1 MYIQNIYTSFFY
13 DLLEILTILI
23 IIIKQLK
30 FKILW

>member
-23 IIIKQLK
+23 IINQLK
-30 FKILW
+30 FEILW

>member
-30 FKILW
+30 FEILW